1 MTTLSITT
9 PHGLARAELHCCPQ
23 GRAALLL
30 GHGAGGG
37 TAATTTPWVR
47 HSTRR
52 VLACKNTG
60 VVPRSRPRQRR
71 GSELV
76 S

>member
-37 TAATTTPWVR
+37 TAAPDLVAA
-47 HSTRR
+47 TR
-52 VLACKNTG
+52 A
-60 VVPRSRPRQRR
+60 
-71 GSELV
+71 
-76 S
+76 